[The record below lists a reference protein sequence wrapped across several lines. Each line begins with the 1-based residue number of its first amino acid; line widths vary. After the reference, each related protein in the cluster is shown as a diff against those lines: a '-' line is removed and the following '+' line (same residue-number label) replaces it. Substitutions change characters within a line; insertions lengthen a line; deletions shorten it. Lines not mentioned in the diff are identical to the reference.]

1 MRELRWIVVFVCCVL
16 GGVVAPATGAEPLR
30 DVIDAQVT
38 AGWKS
43 NGVTS
48 VEPSTDAEFLR
59 RVYLDLLG
67 IVPTYDEAVAF
78 LNDTAPDKRSKLIDR
93 LLEHPR
99 YAVHQADVWDMVY
112 FGRNPP
118 GYGTDKREGFQN
130 WLAEQFRSNRPHNV
144 WAGQILRAEGNT
156 VEQGPPM
163 FFVQYSRRPED
174 AIEAVT
180 QKFLGVQLQCARCHD
195 HPFEGWTQ
203 LDFYGMAAYYSRLQ
217 VVNVGKKNKLTA
229 YAIGELNRG
238 EVLFTGSVSEQEL
251 GKKGTPVK
259 PKLLGGE
266 PFTEPEL
273 PEGFKEP
280 RNFPSGKVPPAPKTS
295 RKNALADWV
304 TAADNP
310 YFAKAAANRIWAQ
323 FMGKGIVQP
332 VDNLADANPPSHPEL
347 LKQLT
352 ASLVEHKFDLK
363 QFIREILNSN
373 SYQLSSRG
381 PVTDAMP
388 LWYERARYRPLS
400 AEELLESWMTVGG
413 YNDALKVSGKEPEG
427 RFRPRGITWDYV
439 RRFFG
444 RPNDG
449 VGNFQGGL
457 HEHLY
462 LNNGQVHQL
471 ISKQTGSLYDTVAKS
486 DQPWGKRVERMF
498 LQILTRRPTVTETE
512 KFVAHLSPADDPQ
525 GRLHE
530 AIWTLMTCSEFRF
543 NH

>member
-1 MRELRWIVVFVCCVL
+1 MVVSSCCL
-16 GGVVAPATGAEPLR
+16 LANMVAFTANAEPLR
-30 DVIDAQVT
+30 DVIDARIA

-43 NGVTS
+43 NGVTPA
-48 VEPSTDAEFLR
+48 ERSTDAEFLR
-59 RVYLDLLG
+59 RVSLDVLG

-78 LNDTAPDKRSKLIDR
+78 LDDTDPDKRAKLIDR

-130 WLAEQFRSNRPHNV
+130 WLAEQFRSNTPYNV
-144 WAGQILRAEGNT
+144 WAGKILRAEGNT
-156 VEQGPPM
+156 VEQGAPM
-163 FFVQYSRRPED
+163 FFVQFKRRPED

-195 HPFEGWTQ
+195 HPFEEWTQ
-203 LDFYGMAAYYSRLQ
+203 LEFYGMAAYYTRLR
-217 VVNVGKKNKLTA
+217 VVDVGKKNKLTA
-229 YAIGELNRG
+229 FAIGEMNRG
-238 EVLFTGSVSEQEL
+238 EVLFTGPVSEQEL

-259 PKLLGGE
+259 PKFLGGE
-266 PFTEPEL
+266 PFVEPEL
-273 PEGFKEP
+273 PEGFEEP

-352 ASLVEHKFDLK
+352 ASLVENEFDLK
-363 QFIREILNSN
+363 QFMREILNSK
-373 SYQLSSRG
+373 SYQLSSSG

-388 LWYERARYRPLS
+388 LLYQRARYRPLS
-400 AEELLESWMTVGG
+400 AEELLESWMTASG
-413 YNDALKVSGKEPEG
+413 YNDTLKASGKELEG

-462 LNNGQVHQL
+462 LNNGQIHQL
-471 ISKQTGSLYDTVAKS
+471 ISKQKGSLYDTVFKS
-486 DQPWGKRVERMF
+486 EQPWGKRVERMY
-498 LQILTRRPTVTETE
+498 LQLLSRRPPPPETE
-512 KFVAHLSPADDPQ
+512 KFVAHLSSDDDPQ